1 MHGVLTIAATEIRI
15 GLRNRWIILS
25 SLILLTFA
33 LILVLLGSAPG
44 GEVKT
49 DAVTVVVASLSTL
62 SVYLVPL
69 IALLLSFD
77 AIAGEIDRGTL
88 QLVLASP
95 VSRGA
100 VLVGKF
106 LGHVAVLSI
115 AVSFGYGIAGLVAFL
130 ANGGGDAGSLFGVGR
145 LIASSMILGATFIA
159 IGYIASASV
168 RQTGTAAAL
177 AIAIWLFAVVLYD
190 LALLG
195 GLLASQDGVFART
208 VFPCLLVFNPADA
221 FRLYNMSA
229 IDAVAVGSNLGGAG
243 SALLPGPPSRLRF
256 QPSFSKGSGHEHL
269 RAAVSHCSNGDHHI
283 GVQ

>member
-25 SLILLTFA
+25 SLILLAFA

-69 IALLLSFD
+69 IALLLAFD

-106 LGHVAVLSI
+106 LGHVTVLGI
-115 AVSFGYGIAGLVAFL
+115 AVSFGYGIAGLVAFF
-130 ANGGGDAGSLFGVGR
+130 ATGGGDLSALVGVGR
-145 LIASSMILGATFIA
+145 LIVTSIILGATFIA

-195 GLLASQDGVFART
+195 GLLASQDGVFARDI
-208 VFPCLLVFNPADA
+208 FPWLLVLNPADA

-229 IDAVAVGSNLGGAG
+229 IDAAAVGSNLGGGAG
-243 SALLPGPPSRLRF
+243 AALPL
-256 QPSFSKGSGHEHL
+256 SGL
-269 RAAVSHCSNGDHHI
+269 ATMLSPIAWAILALGLSTLILKRI
-283 GVQ
+283 RP

>member
-1 MHGVLTIAATEIRI
+1 MNGVWTIAASEIRI

-25 SLILLTFA
+25 STILLVFA
-33 LILVLLGSAPG
+33 LVLVLLGSAPA

-77 AIAGEIDRGTL
+77 AIAGEMDRGTL
-88 QLVLASP
+88 QLMLASP
-95 VSRGA
+95 VSREA
-100 VLVGKF
+100 VLLGKF
-106 LGHVAVLSI
+106 VGHVIVLSI
-115 AVSFGYGIAGLVAFL
+115 AVTFGYGIASLTAFFV
-130 ANGGGDAGSLFGVGR
+130 NGAEDAAALLGVVR
-145 LIASSMILGATFIA
+145 LIVSSFVLGATFIA

-177 AIAIWLFAVVLYD
+177 AVGIWLFAVVLYD

-195 GLLASQDGVFART
+195 GLLASQDGFFARS
-208 VFPCLLVFNPADA
+208 VFPWLLVLNPADA

-229 IDAVAVGSNLGGAG
+229 IDALAVGGSLGGGTG
-243 SALLPGPPSRLRF
+243 STTPLSGLSVMASPIIWACVALGM
-256 QPSFSKGSGHEHL
+256 
-269 RAAVSHCSNGDHHI
+269 AAVI
-283 GVQ
+283 LKRVRP

>member
-25 SLILLTFA
+25 TLILLAFA

-115 AVSFGYGIAGLVAFL
+115 AVSFGYGIAGLVAFF
-130 ANGGGDAGSLFGVGR
+130 ANGVGDVGALAGVGR
-145 LIASSMILGATFIA
+145 LIASSAVLGATFIA

-177 AIAIWLFAVVLYD
+177 AIAIWLFAVVLFD

-195 GLLASQDGVFART
+195 GLLASQDGVFARE
-208 VFPCLLVFNPADA
+208 VFPWLLVFNPADA
-221 FRLYNMSA
+221 FRLYNMSG
-229 IDAVAVGSNLGGAG
+229 IDAAAVGSNLGGGAG
-243 SALLPGPPSRLRF
+243 SALPL
-256 QPSFSKGSGHEHL
+256 SGL
-269 RAAVSHCSNGDHHI
+269 ATMISPVAWTVIALGLSTFILKRVRP
-283 GVQ
+283 

>member
-25 SLILLTFA
+25 SMILLAFA

-106 LGHVAVLSI
+106 LGHVAVLGI
-115 AVSFGYGIAGLVAFL
+115 AVSFGYGIAGLVAFF
-130 ANGGGDAGSLFGVGR
+130 AHGGTDAGALIGVGR
-145 LIASSMILGATFIA
+145 LIASSMVLGATFIA

-195 GLLASQDGVFART
+195 GLLASQDGIFARDI
-208 VFPCLLVFNPADA
+208 FPWLLVFNPADA

-229 IDAVAVGSNLGGAG
+229 IDAAAVGSNLGGGVG
-243 SALLPGPPSRLRF
+243 SSLPLSGLATMLSPVAWTVIALGLATFILKRVRP
-256 QPSFSKGSGHEHL
+256 
-269 RAAVSHCSNGDHHI
+269 
-283 GVQ
+283 